1 MSKQKI
7 FLYTSDIAAY
17 VGQNKYDFVTP
28 FERLWKRC
36 DSISYNKVINLS
48 KNEIKEKQ
56 LHIVELEKQNEIL
69 NSDLQSKRITKQK
82 YNTQLKKLKK
92 EKDEMVDKID
102 DLENKID
109 CIDLNQKDKLIKLL
123 GEEHIKSLESNVLE
137 TDNKKEEVDKILN
150 NMEISEDKKSFI
162 KRETESFI
170 NKTHGTLKEDTAI
183 EMYEKK
189 FNVKLDTSQQFNKM
203 NLKST
208 NNNDWYICGKVDGL
222 YIDKNVKE
230 NSYIV
235 EVKNRT
241 KGFFST
247 LRDYEK
253 TQIQLYMYM
262 LDLKTAKLVEK
273 YKDKI
278 RITVIYRDIEY
289 INDIIEYM
297 NIFVNNFENEFLNN
311 LDAKI
316 NFVNQDLDNKKM
328 ILKKLYLNEINGVI
342 NKKILDNIEK
352 EDKQHGGQHC
362 MIDDLD

>member
-17 VGQNKYDFVTP
+17 IGQNKYDFVTP

-36 DSISYNKVINLS
+36 DSVCYNNIIKSS
-48 KNEIKEKQ
+48 KNEVKEKQ
-56 LHIVELEKQNEIL
+56 SKIVELEKQNEIL
-69 NSDLQSKRITKQK
+69 KHDLELKLITKQK
-82 YNTQLKKLKK
+82 YNKELTKIKK
-92 EKDEMVDKID
+92 EKDEIVEKID
-102 DLENKID
+102 ELENKID

-123 GEEHIKSLESNVLE
+123 GEENIKNLESNSLE
-137 TDNKKEEVDKILN
+137 TENKKEEVAKILN

-189 FNVKLDTSQQFNKM
+189 FNVKLDTSQQFNKI
-203 NLKST
+203 NLKIT
-208 NNNDWYICGKVDGL
+208 DKNEWYICGKVDGL
-222 YIDKNVKE
+222 YIGENKE

-289 INDIIEYM
+289 INDIIEYI
-297 NIFVNNFENEFLNN
+297 NIFVSNFENNFLSN

-316 NFVNQDLDNKKM
+316 NFVNQDLDNKKI
-328 ILKKLYLNEINGVI
+328 ILKKLYLNEINNVI

-352 EDKQHGGQHC
+352 EDDDQNC

>member
-1 MSKQKI
+1 
-7 FLYTSDIAAY
+7 
-17 VGQNKYDFVTP
+17 
-28 FERLWKRC
+28 
-36 DSISYNKVINLS
+36 
-48 KNEIKEKQ
+48 
-56 LHIVELEKQNEIL
+56 
-69 NSDLQSKRITKQK
+69 
-82 YNTQLKKLKK
+82 
-92 EKDEMVDKID
+92 
-102 DLENKID
+102 
-109 CIDLNQKDKLIKLL
+109 
-123 GEEHIKSLESNVLE
+123 
-137 TDNKKEEVDKILN
+137 
-150 NMEISEDKKSFI
+150 MEISEDKKSFI
-162 KRETESFI
+162 KRESESFI

-208 NNNDWYICGKVDGL
+208 DKNDWYICGKVDGL
-222 YIDKNVKE
+222 YIDKNDKE
-230 NSYIV
+230 KSYVV

-278 RITVIYRDIEY
+278 RITIIYRDIDY
-289 INDIIEYM
+289 INDIIEYS
-297 NIFVNNFENEFLNN
+297 NIFASNFENNFLNN

-328 ILKKLYLNEINGVI
+328 ILKKLYLNEINNVI

-352 EDKQHGGQHC
+352 EDQNC

>member
-17 VGQNKYDFVTP
+17 IGQNKYDFVTP

-36 DSISYNKVINLS
+36 DSICYNKIIKSS
-48 KNEIKEKQ
+48 KEEIKEKQ
-56 LHIVELEKQNEIL
+56 LKIIELEKQNEIL
-69 NSDLQSKRITKQK
+69 QQDLELKRITKQK
-82 YNTQLKKLKK
+82 YNTQLKKLTK
-92 EKDEMVDKID
+92 EKDEIVEKID
-102 DLENKID
+102 ELENKID

-137 TDNKKEEVDKILN
+137 TDNKKEEVEKILST
-150 NMEISEDKKSFI
+150 MEISEDKKSFI
-162 KRETESFI
+162 KRESESFI

-208 NNNDWYICGKVDGL
+208 DKNDWYICGKVDGL
-222 YIDKNVKE
+222 YIDKNDKE
-230 NSYIV
+230 KSYVV

-278 RITVIYRDIEY
+278 RITIIYRDIDY
-289 INDIIEYM
+289 INDIIEYS
-297 NIFVNNFENEFLNN
+297 NIFASNFENNFLNN

-316 NFVNQDLDNKKM
+316 NFVNQDLDNKKI
-328 ILKKLYLNEINGVI
+328 ILKKLYLNEINNVI

-352 EDKQHGGQHC
+352 EDQNC